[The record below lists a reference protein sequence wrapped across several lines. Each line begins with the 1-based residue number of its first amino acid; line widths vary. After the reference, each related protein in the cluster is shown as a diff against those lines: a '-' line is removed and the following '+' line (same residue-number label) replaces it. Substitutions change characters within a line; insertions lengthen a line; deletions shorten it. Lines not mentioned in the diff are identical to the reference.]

1 MVPIRVKRLSHSEGI
16 ELPKQMTLGSS
27 GADICAAI
35 EKSVILQPGEKT
47 LLPTG
52 LCFEIPMG
60 YEIQVR
66 PRSGLAAKHGITVLN
81 TPGTVDAD
89 YRGEVKII
97 LINLGQELFEITRG
111 MRIAQLVVAEVPR
124 MEFIEVEELE
134 DSHRGEGGFGHTGH
148 K

>member
-1 MVPIRVKRLSHSEGI
+1 MVPIRVKRLSHSQGI
-16 ELPKQMTLGSS
+16 ELPRQMTLGSS
-27 GADICAAI
+27 GADVCAAI
-35 EKSVILQPGEKT
+35 DEKVTLEPGEKV

-52 LCFEIPMG
+52 LCFEIPNG
-60 YEIQVR
+60 FEIQVR

-97 LINLGQELFEITRG
+97 LINLSKEPFEITRG
-111 MRIAQLVVAEVPR
+111 MRIAQLVAAEVPR
-124 MEFIEVEELE
+124 MEFIEVDELE
-134 DSHRGEGGFGHTGH
+134 DSHRGDGGFGHTGH